1 MKTAIIKLTSAFL
14 SAALLTGCGSD
25 LIVKV
30 DNAEYRNYFSDSR
43 TVSID
48 LSSDISS
55 ADISLG
61 TGGITV
67 VHTDEAE
74 ASVYLDYTV
83 RSNDK
88 ELCKEV
94 ADHIDA
100 LSEEKNGRLIISI
113 AEKKTRDDIE
123 KWTHDKGYKCQVE
136 LSAEVRLPK
145 TIDTVTAE
153 TNVGSLNFR
162 DIKGCF
168 SGEVSTGSITCVNTE
183 FTDSSSMKC
192 GTGHVTMRDCTY
204 MADTSVSAETGQ
216 LLFGLP
222 TNGSAADIDLS
233 VDTGNME
240 ICDAKSY
247 EITDGSAKDGE
258 VALEYKDTKV
268 SASVKT
274 GNISIDKE

>member
-1 MKTAIIKLTSAFL
+1 MKKSYAKLTSAIL
-14 SAALLTGCGSD
+14 SAALLTGCSSD

-30 DNAEYRNYFSDSR
+30 ENAEYRNYFSDSR
-43 TVSID
+43 TISID
-48 LSSDISS
+48 LSDDISS

-83 RSNDK
+83 RSNDE
-88 ELCKEV
+88 ELCKKV

-100 LSEEKNGRLIISI
+100 LSEEKDGRLIINI
-113 AEKKTRDDIE
+113 AEKDTGDDIQ
-123 KWTHDKGYKCQVE
+123 KWAHDKGYKCQFE

-153 TNVGSLNFR
+153 TNVGSIDFR

-168 SGEVSTGSITCVNTE
+168 SGEVSTGSITCINTE

-192 GTGHVTMRDCTY
+192 GTGHITMRDCTY

-240 ICDAKSY
+240 IWDAKSY

-258 VALEYKDTKV
+258 VTLEYKDTTV

>member
-1 MKTAIIKLTSAFL
+1 MKTAIINLTSAFL
-14 SAALLTGCGSD
+14 SAALLTGCSSD

-30 DNAEYRNYFSDSR
+30 ENAKYRNYFSDSR

-48 LSSDISS
+48 LSDDISS

-83 RSNDK
+83 RSNDE

-100 LSEEKNGRLIISI
+100 LSEEKNGSLIINI
-113 AEKKTRDDIE
+113 AEKKTGDDIQ
-123 KWTHDKGYKCQVE
+123 KWAHDKGYKCQVE

-153 TNVGSLNFR
+153 TNVGSLDFR

-168 SGEVSTGSITCVNTE
+168 SGEVDTGSITCINTE

-192 GTGHVTMRDCTY
+192 GTGNITMRDCTY

-240 ICDAKSY
+240 IWDAKSY

-258 VALEYKDTKV
+258 VTLEYKDTKV

>member
-1 MKTAIIKLTSAFL
+1 MKTAIIKLTSAIL
-14 SAALLTGCGSD
+14 SAVLLTGCSSD

-30 DNAEYRNYFSDSR
+30 ENAEYRNYFSDSR

-48 LSSDISS
+48 LSDDISS

-61 TGGITV
+61 TG
-67 VHTDEAE
+67 
-74 ASVYLDYTV
+74 
-83 RSNDK
+83 
-88 ELCKEV
+88 
-94 ADHIDA
+94 
-100 LSEEKNGRLIISI
+100 
-113 AEKKTRDDIE
+113 
-123 KWTHDKGYKCQVE
+123 
-136 LSAEVRLPK
+136 
-145 TIDTVTAE
+145 
-153 TNVGSLNFR
+153 
-162 DIKGCF
+162 
-168 SGEVSTGSITCVNTE
+168 SITCINTE

-192 GTGHVTMRDCTY
+192 GTGHITMRDCTY

-240 ICDAKSY
+240 IWDAKSY

-258 VALEYKDTKV
+258 VTLEYKDTTV